1 MPAAYTPRHRADNV
15 QVSWGTLTM
24 AGQFTTTEEEMHA
37 FAGKIASV
45 NQAIQGELSRLNT
58 VVDQITSGWKGQAAS
73 SYHQLQSQVNED
85 GNRINQLLGE
95 IKEAIDS
102 TTKNY
107 AASEEEQQQSMSH
120 VTAQASPFG

>member
-1 MPAAYTPRHRADNV
+1 
-15 QVSWGTLTM
+15 M

-45 NQAIQGELSRLNT
+45 NQAIQGELSRLNS